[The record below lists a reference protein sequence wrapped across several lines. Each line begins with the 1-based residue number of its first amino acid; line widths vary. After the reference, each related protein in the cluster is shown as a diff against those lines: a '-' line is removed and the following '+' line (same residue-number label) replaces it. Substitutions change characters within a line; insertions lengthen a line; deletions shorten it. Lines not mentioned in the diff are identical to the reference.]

1 MKSNEKL
8 RTDIEDAIKWEP
20 TLYNAEIEVSVSDGI
35 VTLTGTVDSFKKKLH
50 AEDTVKNVS
59 GVRAIVEKLEIDHK
73 TTYQQTDTEIAKE
86 ILTAL
91 NANWEVAD
99 KVQVKVE
106 HGYATLS
113 GELEW
118 NYQKEIAWET
128 VLNLKDVKGLTNAIT
143 IRQTTHDE
151 IEKRGIEDAFTR
163 NWAIDQENI
172 AVEVTGNSVTLT
184 GKVDSLYQKEEA
196 ERIVWNA
203 PGVWMVDNEILVG

>member
-1 MKSNEKL
+1 MDVEN
-8 RTDIEDAIKWEP
+8 AIKWEP
-20 TLYNAEIEVSVSDGI
+20 TLYNAEIGVSATDGI

-50 AEDTVKNVS
+50 VEDTVKNVA

-73 TTYQQTDTEIAKE
+73 TSVQNDTEIAKE

-106 HGYATLS
+106 HGYATLT

-118 NYQKEIAWET
+118 NFQKESAWDT
-128 VLNLKDVKGLTNAIT
+128 VKNLKDVKGVTNAIT

-151 IEKRGIEDAFTR
+151 IEKRGIEDAFAR
-163 NWAIDQENI
+163 NWAIDQEDI
-172 AVEVTGNSVTLT
+172 GVEVTGNSVTLT

-203 PGVWMVDNEILVG
+203 PGVWMVDNEILVE

>member
-8 RTDIEDAIKWEP
+8 RTDAQNAIKWEP
-20 TLYNAEIEVSVSDGI
+20 TLYNAEIEVSACDGI

-106 HGYATLS
+106 HGYATLF

-151 IEKRGIEDAFTR
+151 IEKRGIEDAFAR

-172 AVEVTGNSVTLT
+172 GVEVTGNSVTLT